1 MLQRMELA
9 LEGSGIDNIT
19 AFESYIEFKIITAL
33 TISLVA
39 VLGMK
44 MPALRGFVICK

>member
-1 MLQRMELA
+1 MLRRMELA
-9 LEGSGIDNIT
+9 IEGSGIDNIT
-19 AFESYIEFKIITAL
+19 AFESYIEFKNITAL

-44 MPALRGFVICK
+44 MPA

>member
-9 LEGSGIDNIT
+9 LDGSGTDNIT
-19 AFESYIEFKIITAL
+19 AFESYIEFKIVTAL

-44 MPALRGFVICK
+44 MLR